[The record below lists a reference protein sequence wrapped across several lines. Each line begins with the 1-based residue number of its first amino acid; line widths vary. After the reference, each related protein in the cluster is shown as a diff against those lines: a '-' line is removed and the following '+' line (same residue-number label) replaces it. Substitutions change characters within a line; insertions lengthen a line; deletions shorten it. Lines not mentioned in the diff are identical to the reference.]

1 MPIKFILSIILV
13 NSFLAGCVG
22 TLQYPTPNLQVSSS
36 HPITVGVQDQRA
48 YVLSED
54 KPDTFIGIFRS
65 FMGIPNDITTQSRA
79 PLATDFAKVLVSA
92 LERPGLSVT
101 PVTLKPEWDQQKI
114 HATFV
119 QAQSRKGVL
128 LTIREWKSEM
138 YQLGD
143 LGLPYNLTLEVLDAN
158 GVSLAKET
166 IHGHDNLGGNS
177 MNILSH
183 ILTSSHH
190 AFKEKVETLF
200 SNQSIVNALQS

>member
-1 MPIKFILSIILV
+1 MSVKFFLSIILL
-13 NSFLAGCVG
+13 NSLLAGCVG
-22 TLQYPTPNLQVSSS
+22 TVQYPTPNIQVSSS
-36 HPITVGVQDQRA
+36 QPITVGVQDQRD
-48 YVLSED
+48 YVLAED

-79 PLATDFAKVLVSA
+79 PLATDFANVLVSA
-92 LERPGLSVT
+92 LERPGFSVT
-101 PVTLKPEWDQQKI
+101 PVTLKPEWNQDKI
-114 HATFV
+114 RSMLVNAKG
-119 QAQSRKGVL
+119 RKAIL

-166 IHGHDNLGGNS
+166 IHGKDNLGGNS
-177 MNILSH
+177 MNIMSH
-183 ILTSSHH
+183 ILTSSHR

-200 SNQSIVNALQS
+200 ATQSIVTAFQS

>member
-1 MPIKFILSIILV
+1 MHFKLIPSVILL
-13 NSFLAGCVG
+13 NSLLAGCIG
-22 TLQYPTPNLQVSSS
+22 TVQYPTPNIQVSSS
-36 HPITVGVQDQRA
+36 QPLTVGVQDQRD

-65 FMGIPNDITTQSRA
+65 FMGIPNDINTQSRA
-79 PLATDFAKVLVSA
+79 PLATDFANVLVSA

-101 PVTLKPEWDQQKI
+101 PVTLKPEWNQEKI
-114 HATFV
+114 RTTFV
-119 QAQSRKGVL
+119 QAKSRKAVL

-143 LGLPYNLTLEVLDAN
+143 LGLPYDLTLEVLDAN

-166 IHGHDNLGGNS
+166 IQGKDNLGGNS
-177 MNILSH
+177 MNIMSH
-183 ILTSSHH
+183 ILTSSNN

-200 SNQSIVNALQS
+200 GNPSIVKAIQS